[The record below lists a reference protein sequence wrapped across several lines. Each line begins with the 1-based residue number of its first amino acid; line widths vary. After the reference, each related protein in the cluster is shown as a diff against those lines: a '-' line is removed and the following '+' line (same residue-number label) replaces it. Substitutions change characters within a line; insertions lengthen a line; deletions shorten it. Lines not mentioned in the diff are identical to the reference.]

1 MQGQEID
8 RNRIGMHVQN
18 REFKNTGFLPIWVFY
33 SQQLEDH
40 RMQKSMVR
48 LSQTTRKCTIIML
61 LCYYLLV
68 LCLMNRNMK
77 RRRSGNQ
84 NSYGFSFKETLKEQ
98 ILQFSFAPF
107 LCTKFTKSST
117 IGNFPIPMFF
127 IHFSFQALAILV
139 GRLEQGKSYTKK
151 CFCATSITLDP
162 GHCPTSSTPK
172 PIYKCTAQTRRNK

>member
-8 RNRIGMHVQN
+8 NNRIGMHVQN
-18 REFKNTGFLPIWVFY
+18 REFKNTGFLPIWVFD

-48 LSQTTRKCTIIML
+48 LSQTTRKCTVIML

-68 LCLMNRNMK
+68 LCLTNRNMK

-84 NSYGFSFKETLKEQ
+84 NSYSFSFKETLKKQ

-107 LCTKFTKSST
+107 LCTKFMKSST
-117 IGNFPIPMFF
+117 IGNTPIL
-127 IHFSFQALAILV
+127 SFQALAILV
-139 GRLEQGKSYTKK
+139 GRLEKGKSYTKK
-151 CFCATSITLDP
+151 MFLCYFYYFGP
-162 GHCPTSSTPK
+162 RPFP
-172 PIYKCTAQTRRNK
+172 

>member
-1 MQGQEID
+1 MQRQEID
-8 RNRIGMHVQN
+8 RNSIGMHVQN
-18 REFKNTGFLPIWVFY
+18 REFKNIGFLPIWAFG
-33 SQQLEDH
+33 SQELEDH
-40 RMQKSMVR
+40 MMQRSMVR
-48 LSQTTRKCTIIML
+48 LSQTTRKCTVIML

-68 LCLMNRNMK
+68 LCLVNRNMK

-107 LCTKFTKSST
+107 LCTKFMKSST

-139 GRLEQGKSYTKK
+139 GSLEQGKSYTKK

-162 GHCPTSSTPK
+162 GHCHTSSTPR
-172 PIYKCTAQTRRNK
+172 PIDKCTAQMRRDK

>member
-18 REFKNTGFLPIWVFY
+18 REFKNTGFLPIWVFD

-40 RMQKSMVR
+40 RMQRSMVR
-48 LSQTTRKCTIIML
+48 LSQTTRKCTVIIL

-84 NSYGFSFKETLKEQ
+84 NSYSFSFKETLKEQ

-107 LCTKFTKSST
+107 LCNKFMKSST

-127 IHFSFQALAILV
+127 IHFSFQALVILV

-151 CFCATSITLDP
+151 MFLCYFYYFGPRPLPYQLNSQA
-162 GHCPTSSTPK
+162 HRQMHSSN
-172 PIYKCTAQTRRNK
+172 AQR

>member
-18 REFKNTGFLPIWVFY
+18 REFKNTGFLPIWVFD

-40 RMQKSMVR
+40 RMQRSMVR
-48 LSQTTRKCTIIML
+48 LSQTTRKCTVIML

-68 LCLMNRNMK
+68 LCFMNRNMK

-107 LCTKFTKSST
+107 LCTKFMKSST
-117 IGNFPIPMFF
+117 IGNFPIPMF
-127 IHFSFQALAILV
+127 SFTFPFKHWRFQQAGLSKEKPTL
-139 GRLEQGKSYTKK
+139 KK
-151 CFCATSITLDP
+151 CFCATSTTLDP
-162 GHCPTSSTPK
+162 GHCPTSSTPRA
-172 PIYKCTAQTRRNK
+172 IDKCTAQTHRDK

>member
-18 REFKNTGFLPIWVFY
+18 REFKNTGFLPIWVFD

-40 RMQKSMVR
+40 KMQKSMVR
-48 LSQTTRKCTIIML
+48 LSQTTRKCTVVML

-107 LCTKFTKSST
+107 LFMKSST
-117 IGNFPIPMFF
+117 MGTFQFLC
-127 IHFSFQALAILV
+127 FSFIFPFKHCRFQQV
-139 GRLEQGKSYTKK
+139 GLSKEKPRLKK

-162 GHCPTSSTPK
+162 GHCHTSSTPR
-172 PIYKCTAQTRRNK
+172 PIDKCTAQTRRDK

>member
-18 REFKNTGFLPIWVFY
+18 REFKNTGFLPIWVFD

-40 RMQKSMVR
+40 KMQKSMVR
-48 LSQTTRKCTIIML
+48 LSQTTRKCTVIML

-107 LCTKFTKSST
+107 LCTKFMKSST
-117 IGNFPIPMFF
+117 IGNFPILMFF

-139 GRLEQGKSYTKK
+139 GRLDQGKS
-151 CFCATSITLDP
+151 
-162 GHCPTSSTPK
+162 
-172 PIYKCTAQTRRNK
+172 

>member
-1 MQGQEID
+1 
-8 RNRIGMHVQN
+8 MHVQK
-18 REFKNTGFLPIWVFY
+18 RESKNTWFLPIWVFGTLE
-33 SQQLEDH
+33 LEDQ
-40 RMQKSMVR
+40 RMQRSMVR
-48 LSQTTRKCTIIML
+48 ISQTTRKCMVIML
-61 LCYYLLV
+61 LWYYLLV
-68 LCLMNRNMK
+68 LCFMNKNLK
-77 RRRSGNQ
+77 RRTSGYQ

-107 LCTKFTKSST
+107 LCTKFMKSST

-162 GHCPTSSTPK
+162 GHCHNSSTRR
-172 PIYKCTAQTRRNK
+172 PIDKCTAQTHRDK

>member
-18 REFKNTGFLPIWVFY
+18 REFKNTGFLPIWVFG
-33 SQQLEDH
+33 SQELEDH
-40 RMQKSMVR
+40 RMQRSMVR
-48 LSQTTRKCTIIML
+48 LSQTTRKCTVIML

-77 RRRSGNQ
+77 RRSGNQ

-98 ILQFSFAPF
+98 ILQFSFAPL
-107 LCTKFTKSST
+107 LCTKFMKSST

-127 IHFSFQALAILV
+127 IHFSFKHWRFQQAGLSKENPTL
-139 GRLEQGKSYTKK
+139 KK
-151 CFCATSITLDP
+151 CFCANSITLDP
-162 GHCPTSSTPK
+162 GHCHTSSTPR
-172 PIYKCTAQTRRNK
+172 PIDKCTAQTRRDK